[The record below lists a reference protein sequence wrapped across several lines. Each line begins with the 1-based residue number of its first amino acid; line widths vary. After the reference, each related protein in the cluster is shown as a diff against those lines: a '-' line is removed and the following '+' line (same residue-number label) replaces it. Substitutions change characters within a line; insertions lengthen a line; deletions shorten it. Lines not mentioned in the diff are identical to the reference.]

1 MIFKLKTSAAMP
13 AVNIPKGNPKAAP
26 ASNGQLTGLAKS
38 IVDKETKAQQPA
50 ATKSLKPVDT
60 PLVDM
65 TANKNDAGLALG
77 KLNPDIKA
85 ESTGGTGLVKPNI
98 SAAANLRKP
107 VPVFEGAPPVDK
119 VSKPITPE
127 PQRSEINTESDVTEA
142 PATTDVGLAELPT
155 GPMGVDTS
163 MEATIETARTALDK
177 MLTEGADPAL
187 RAEAEATLREGE
199 AAAVKDTRKSQA
211 LGATGL
217 SGAGGRLE
225 SDVRELGRR
234 DTVTAMDE
242 YDRSTRQEEAARI
255 NSALGL
261 AGDIQRAELERLAVE
276 RARKQMGTVE
286 ESENGT
292 LTETLP
298 DGSSRTTSPN
308 GDVTVIK
315 ANGDKEI
322 THPDGSKEA
331 VLAPKTQ
338 LPPFTGT
345 SVVAGSPGQS
355 RQTFEVRTE
364 QGEGQYTI
372 GSPLYTSEEGYKFKL
387 YRNPD
392 GSVFLMA
399 A

>member
-1 MIFKLKTSAAMP
+1 MIFKL
-13 AVNIPKGNPKAAP
+13 AAP
-26 ASNGQLTGLAKS
+26 ATMPKTKKQAAQKPAAVNNGQLTGLAKS
-38 IVDKETKAQQPA
+38 IVNKEVQPQSMA
-50 ATKSLKPVDT
+50 AIKPIDT
-60 PLVDM
+60 PKVDI
-65 TANKNDAGLALG
+65 ASSKNDAGLALG

-85 ESTGGTGLVKPNI
+85 KEIGQSFDV
-98 SAAANLRKP
+98 SAATNLKKTPAVSR
-107 VPVFEGAPPVDK
+107 FAGAPPVDK
-119 VSKPITPE
+119 VSANVAPV
-127 PQRSEINTESDVTEA
+127 RSETNTESDITAA

-163 MEATIETARTALDK
+163 MEANIETARTALDK

-217 SGAGGRLE
+217 SGAGGRLSE
-225 SDVRELGRR
+225 DVRELGRR

-242 YDRSTRQEEAARI
+242 YDRAARQEEATRI

-261 AGDIQRAELERLAVE
+261 QGDIQRAELERLAVE
-276 RARKQMGTVE
+276 RARRQMGTVE
-286 ESENGT
+286 QSENGT

-298 DGSSRTTSPN
+298 DGSSRVTAPN
-308 GDVTVIK
+308 GTVTVTK

-322 THPDGSKEA
+322 TAADGSKSA
-331 VLAPKTQ
+331 VLAPKVQ
-338 LPPFTGT
+338 QAPFTGT
-345 SVVAGSPGQS
+345 SVVASSPGQS
-355 RQTFEVRTE
+355 RKTFEVRTE
-364 QGEGQYTI
+364 QGDGVYTAN
-372 GSPLYTSEEGYKFKL
+372 SPLYTSEEGYQFKL